1 MTIKLSVMKQWLQI
15 LKESVKKWWDLD
27 PFREG
32 AIIAYY
38 AIFALP
44 GLLVV
49 VISVAGFFFGSEA
62 VNGQIY
68 NQISDAVSKETA
80 RQIQEIIAKAAETKD
95 SVLAAIIGIGSILLG
110 ATGVFGQLQ
119 KSMNI
124 IWEVKADPEKSGIW
138 KTIRIRL
145 FSFGLILTIAFLLL
159 VSLVISSLLSGLSS
173 WIQQYLPD
181 AVIFVFR
188 LIHFIFSLA
197 IVTLLFALMFKFLP
211 DAKIKWRPI
220 WIGALVTAILFVL
233 GKWALGLYFGKSDP
247 GSAYGTAGSI
257 VLILLWTSY
266 ASMIV
271 FLGNMFT
278 RVYSI
283 KRYGLSPPKDIAV
296 RYNGRIN

>member
-1 MTIKLSVMKQWLQI
+1 MIRKIWGL
-15 LKESVKKWWDLD
+15 LKETIKKWWDLD

-32 AIIAYY
+32 AVIAYY

-44 GLLVV
+44 GLMVV
-49 VISVAGFFFGSEA
+49 IISVAGYFFGDEA

-68 NQISDAVSKETA
+68 NQISDAMSEDTA
-80 RQIQEIIAKAAETKD
+80 RQVQEIIKKAAVTKG
-95 SVLAAIIGIGSILLG
+95 SVIAAIFGIASILLG

-124 IWEVKADPEKSGIW
+124 IWEVKADPKKSGIW
-138 KTIRIRL
+138 KTLRVRL
-145 FSFGLILTIAFLLL
+145 FSFGLIISIAFLLL
-159 VSLVISSLLSGLSS
+159 ISLVVSSAITALSS
-173 WIQQYLPD
+173 WVQQYWSESLL
-181 AVIFVFR
+181 FLFR
-188 LIHFIFSLA
+188 AIHFIFSLV
-197 IVTLLFALMFKFLP
+197 IVTVLFALMFKFLP
-211 DAKIKWRPI
+211 DAKVKWRPI
-220 WIGALVTAILFVL
+220 WIGALLTALLFVI

-247 GSAYGTAGSI
+247 ASGYGAAGSI

-283 KRYGLSPPKDIAV
+283 KHYGETPPKDTAV
-296 RYNGRIN
+296 RNEGRIN

>member
-1 MTIKLSVMKQWLQI
+1 MIRKIWRL
-15 LKESVKKWWDLD
+15 LKETVKKWWDLD

-44 GLLVV
+44 GLMI
-49 VISVAGFFFGSEA
+49 VIISIAGYFFGAEA

-68 NQISDAVSKETA
+68 SQVSDAMSEDTA
-80 RQIQEIIAKAAETKD
+80 RQVQEIIKKAAVTKG
-95 SVLAAIIGIGSILLG
+95 SVITAIVGIGSILLG

-124 IWEVKADPEKSGIW
+124 IWEVKADPKKSGIW
-138 KTIRIRL
+138 KTLRVRL
-145 FSFGLILTIAFLLL
+145 FSFGLIISIAFLLL
-159 VSLVISSLLSGLSS
+159 ISLVVSSALSALSN
-173 WIQQYLPD
+173 WVQQYWSESLM
-181 AVIFVFR
+181 FLFR
-188 LIHFIFSLA
+188 VIHFIFSLA
-197 IVTLLFALMFKFLP
+197 IVTVLFALMFKFLP
-211 DAKIKWRPI
+211 DAKVKWRPI
-220 WIGALVTAILFVL
+220 WLGAFVTSLLFVL

-247 GSAYGTAGSI
+247 ASGYGAAGSI

-283 KRYGLSPPKDIAV
+283 NHYGETPPTDTAVKDE
-296 RYNGRIN
+296 GRTK

>member
-1 MTIKLSVMKQWLQI
+1 MIRKIWGI
-15 LKESVKKWWDLD
+15 LKETTKKWWDMD

-49 VISVAGFFFGSEA
+49 IISVAGYFFGNEA

-68 NQISDAVSKETA
+68 NQISDAMNEDTA
-80 RQIQEIIAKAAETKD
+80 RQVQEIIKKAAVTKS
-95 SVLAAIIGIGSILLG
+95 SVIAAIFGIASILLG

-124 IWEVKADPEKSGIW
+124 IWEVKADPKKSGIW
-138 KTIRIRL
+138 KTLRVRL
-145 FSFGLILTIAFLLL
+145 FSFGLILSIAFLLL
-159 VSLVISSLLSGLSS
+159 VSLVVSSAISALSG
-173 WIQQYLPD
+173 WVQQYWSESL
-181 AVIFVFR
+181 IFLFR
-188 LIHFIFSLA
+188 VIHFIFSLA
-197 IVTLLFALMFKFLP
+197 IITVLFALMFKFLP
-211 DAKIKWRPI
+211 DAKVRWRPI
-220 WIGALVTAILFVL
+220 WIGSLVTSILFVL

-247 GSAYGTAGSI
+247 VSGYGAAGSI

-283 KRYGLSPPKDIAV
+283 KRYGIAPPKDTAV
-296 RYNGRIN
+296 RYEGRIR